1 MEGPRRESENSCRLG
16 ARALEGESGE
26 LDLRLSWGRG
36 SRLADAIF
44 PKDTILNVNIPKDK
58 NSKL

>member
-1 MEGPRRESENSCRLG
+1 MG